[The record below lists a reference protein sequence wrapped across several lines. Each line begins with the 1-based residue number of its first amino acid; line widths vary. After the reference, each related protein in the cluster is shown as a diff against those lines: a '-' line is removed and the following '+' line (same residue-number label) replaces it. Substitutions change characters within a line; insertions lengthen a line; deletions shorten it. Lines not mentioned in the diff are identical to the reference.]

1 MVSPVVALILVVVA
15 IDVMVVGALA
25 SQLKSQWGPIVR
37 EFPGVP
43 ASPRAVSRNF
53 QSLRVGMFNLGQG
66 FHIAVDDER
75 VHLSPA
81 LLSRLFGLKA
91 VSVPWEHVRLAPG
104 NKKGRSV
111 HVIIAGTNIRGPRWA
126 FGLADPEA
134 SGMVS
139 GGMVAE
145 DEKRQTLSAR

>member
-1 MVSPVVALILVVVA
+1 MTLPVVMLVLAIVL
-15 IDVMVVGALA
+15 IDVMVMGALA
-25 SQLKSQWGPIVR
+25 AGLKSQWGPIVR
-37 EFPGVP
+37 AFPGVP
-43 ASPRAVSRNF
+43 AAPGAVGRNF
-53 QSLRVGMFNLGQG
+53 QTLRVGMFNLGQG

-81 LLSRLFGLKA
+81 LMSRIFGLKA

-111 HVIIAGTNIRGPRWA
+111 HVIIAGANIRGPRWA

-134 SGMVS
+134 SGMVA
-139 GGMVAE
+139 GEAMG
-145 DEKRQTLSAR
+145 QGLSAR